1 MYCHVAGGFFAFS
14 AKGMTGT
21 GQLHEAT
28 VEKGQSAAEA
38 N

>member
-1 MYCHVAGGFFAFS
+1 VAGGIFAFS
-14 AKGMTGT
+14 AKSLTGT

-28 VEKGQSAAEA
+28 AEKSQSAAEA